1 MMIEALVK
9 LQRAVKCYV
18 RRIREQRR
26 AAATRIQAWRRKVVA
41 AREYVIRR
49 SRVRR
54 SVALIEAYRLGVLQ
68 RRRMKAAEEDELEAL
83 SAVNSPSLERTMI
96 LDVTLLLL
104 APLCS
109 GHASYAGKLTNEF
122 E

>member
-18 RRIREQRR
+18 RRMREQRR

-41 AREYVIRR
+41 AREYSIRR
-49 SRVRR
+49 SCVRR

-68 RRRMKAAEEDELEAL
+68 RRRMRAADEDELEAV
-83 SAVNSPSLERTMI
+83 SAVNSPSLERTML

-104 APLCS
+104 APLCF
-109 GHASYAGKLTNEF
+109 GHAMCAGKLTNEF